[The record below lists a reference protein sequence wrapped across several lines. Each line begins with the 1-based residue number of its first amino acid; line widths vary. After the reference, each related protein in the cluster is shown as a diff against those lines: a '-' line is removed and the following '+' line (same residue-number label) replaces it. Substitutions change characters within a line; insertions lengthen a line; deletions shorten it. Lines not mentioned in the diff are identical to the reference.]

1 MLTDKKKHQIIA
13 SVLHAN
19 CFVILS
25 DEIGPPYWEKE
36 IKMIAKRYVEAVEK
50 KYKLL
55 ASVLFQIEGG
65 DMYQKAQSDC
75 EELVALVS
83 KLDWHKHHKVI
94 EYIKTLEED
103 EQDSEN

>member
-1 MLTDKKKHQIIA
+1 MLTDKIKHQVIA

-25 DEIGPPYWEKE
+25 DEMGPPFWEKE
-36 IKMIAKRYVEAVEK
+36 IKMIGKRYVDAVEK

-75 EELVALVS
+75 EELIKQICQLE
-83 KLDWHKHHKVI
+83 WHKYHKVI
-94 EYIKTLEED
+94 EYIKQLED
-103 EQDSEN
+103 EPEQS

>member
-36 IKMIAKRYVEAVEK
+36 IKMIAKRYVDAIEK

-65 DMYQKAQSDC
+65 DMYQKALSDC

-83 KLDWHKHHKVI
+83 KLDWHKYHKVI
-94 EYIKTLEED
+94 EFIKTLEED
-103 EQDSEN
+103 EPESEN

>member
-36 IKMIAKRYVEAVEK
+36 IKMIAKRYVEAIEK

-65 DMYQKAQSDC
+65 DMYQKGLSDC

-83 KLDWHKHHKVI
+83 TLDWHKYHKVI

-103 EQDSEN
+103 EPDSEN